1 MIGDLKPYSA
11 YKDSGVPWLGEV
23 PEHWEARKLRSILR
37 AVSQRERPDL
47 PLLSIVREK
56 GVILRDVESKE
67 ENHNYIPDDLRNYK
81 VVQKGQFAM
90 NKMKAWQ
97 GSYGVSKYDGIVS
110 PAYFIFNI
118 AGVSGDYLHR
128 AIRSQVYVPFFAQS
142 SDGVRIGQWDL
153 SQDRM
158 KEIPFFVPPL
168 EEQTQIATF
177 LDYADRRI
185 RRYIRSKQKLIKL
198 LEEQKQVII
207 NQAVTRGLDPNIPL
221 KPSGI
226 EWLGDIPAHWEVWQ
240 IGHFAK
246 VGNGSTPSRGNL
258 DYWQGGKYPWLNSAS
273 VNQGEITI
281 ANQFVTSLAL
291 KECHLPIVPSG
302 SILMAITGQGK
313 TRGTAALLSI
323 EATINRHIAYIT
335 PKKPVVILSYLKSF
349 LSAAYPELR
358 RLSEASGSTK
368 GALTCWD
375 ISHFKV
381 PVPPIDEQEKIEEDL
396 KKSTQKTNAAINR
409 LNNEIAF
416 FREFRTR
423 LIADVV
429 TGKLDVRE
437 AAAHLPVEVDD
448 PEPLDDDLPEED
460 LALDDD
466 SEPDAAP
473 EDEAA

>member
-168 EEQTQIATF
+168 EEQSKIATF

-198 LEEQKQVII
+198 LEEQKQVVI
-207 NQAVTRGLDPNIPL
+207 NQAVTRGLDPNVPL

-226 EWLGDIPAHWEVWQ
+226 EWLGDIPEHWNIAALRLRYSVQLGKMLDAKRITGEYLVPYLRNTDVQWDCINIDDLPKMDIHPREYDRYTVKSNDLLVCEGGEVGRTAIWSDSEEV
-240 IGHFAK
+240 IGYQKALHRLRPLNPTRDDPRFLFFVLFDVAK
-246 VGNGSTPSRGNL
+246 RGIFRADGSEN
-258 DYWQGGKYPWLNSAS
+258 
-273 VNQGEITI
+273 TI
-281 ANQFVTSLAL
+281 A
-291 KECHLPIVPSG
+291 HL
-302 SILMAITGQGK
+302 
-313 TRGTAALLSI
+313 TA
-323 EATINRHIAYIT
+323 
-335 PKKPVVILSYLKSF
+335 
-349 LSAAYPELR
+349 
-358 RLSEASGSTK
+358 
-368 GALTCWD
+368 
-375 ISHFKV
+375 
-381 PVPPIDEQEKIEEDL
+381 EKI
-396 KKSTQKTNAAINR
+396 KKYRFAFPPLQEQRGIVHHIDAQLQKIGDSIDSANH
-409 LNNEIAF
+409 EISLLH
-416 FREFRTR
+416 EFRTR